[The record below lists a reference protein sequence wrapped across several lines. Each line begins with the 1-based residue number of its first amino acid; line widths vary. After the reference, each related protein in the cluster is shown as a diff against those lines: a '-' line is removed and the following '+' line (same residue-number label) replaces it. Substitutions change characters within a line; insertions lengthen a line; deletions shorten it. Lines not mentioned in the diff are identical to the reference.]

1 MSGQAHWIDGLVV
14 LVGAV
19 VVFGAF
25 IWLAMGHHLK
35 RVHRRLACPVRGEAF
50 DVGLVQDR
58 DNGFFIEVES
68 CSAFPNPHQ
77 VRCHEE
83 CRRQLNLPWQRGSP
97 PPS

>member
-1 MSGQAHWIDGLVV
+1 
-14 LVGAV
+14 
-19 VVFGAF
+19 
-25 IWLAMGHHLK
+25 
-35 RVHRRLACPVRGEAF
+35 
-50 DVGLVQDR
+50 
-58 DNGFFIEVES
+58 VES